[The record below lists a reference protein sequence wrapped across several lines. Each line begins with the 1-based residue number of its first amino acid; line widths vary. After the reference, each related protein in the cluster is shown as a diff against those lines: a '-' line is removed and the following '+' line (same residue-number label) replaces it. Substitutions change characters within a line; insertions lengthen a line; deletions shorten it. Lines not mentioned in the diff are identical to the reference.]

1 MSYGISL
8 RRVAAMWTWQEI
20 EEDRS
25 RLRMKS
31 MDMDLSVWWYVSRTF
46 LCYFCTLEKFCC

>member
-1 MSYGISL
+1 MPSGIFL
-8 RRVAAMWTWQEI
+8 RPVAAKWTWQEI

-31 MDMDLSVWWYVSRTF
+31 MDMDLFVW
-46 LCYFCTLEKFCC
+46 